1 MKFGDNLKNMRKK
14 NNLSQEE
21 LAEKVGVSRQSVS
34 KWETGDAYPEMNNLL
49 ELCKIFKCNIN
60 DLVNDSILDVNSLD
74 EEVLEK
80 VVLLK
85 KEQQK
90 NVKTLSKIIMVIS
103 RIVRIL
109 LILGGVILGLTL
121 VGASIAAFNLE
132 ISDNEAKLFGA
143 RVEVLE
149 NDKKLEIEIK
159 GHKVLIADE
168 MSANTIKEFLS
179 NNSKYTIIGY
189 TILCLVSLIIYI
201 IILYKVLKYLDKL
214 FSNIYEG
221 ETPFTL
227 ENVKLIKSMA
237 IHMIVAII
245 VSNVLG
251 AIGNAIISI
260 EETIDFELFDL
271 IEILFLYSLSYIFEY
286 GYYMQKGTNAVMYGD
301 EHE

>member
-1 MKFGDNLKNMRKK
+1 MR
-14 NNLSQEE
+14 
-21 LAEKVGVSRQSVS
+21 VSRQSVS

-80 VVLLK
+80 VVLLNIEK
-85 KEQQK
+85 QK

-103 RIVRIL
+103 RVVRIF

-149 NDKKLEIEIK
+149 NNKKLEIEIK

-179 NNSKYTIIGY
+179 NNSKYTIVGY
-189 TILCLVSLIIYI
+189 TILCLVSL
-201 IILYKVLKYLDKL
+201 LPN
-214 FSNIYEG
+214 S
-221 ETPFTL
+221 
-227 ENVKLIKSMA
+227 A
-237 IHMIVAII
+237 
-245 VSNVLG
+245 
-251 AIGNAIISI
+251 
-260 EETIDFELFDL
+260 
-271 IEILFLYSLSYIFEY
+271 
-286 GYYMQKGTNAVMYGD
+286 
-301 EHE
+301 